1 MEPKWQPDYR
11 GQDDFSVYLDGDFAR
26 ETLQLDEEYRD
37 SMNSL
42 GEKILEDYSF
52 LQKEPY
58 RFGKNGMFVTSIHLG
73 NNGKWIATTDSIDSD
88 YIQYDPHN
96 IDTAEET
103 VVIQELF
110 GRWVKSAE
118 ALLQGE
124 R

>member
-58 RFGKNGMFVTSIHLG
+58 RFGKNGMLVTSIHLG

-88 YIQYDPHN
+88 YIQYDSHN

-103 VVIQELF
+103 VALQELF